1 MNKFWAT
8 FSLTYKN
15 KVKAKSFIIF
25 TAVVIILMLAASNI
39 NKIID
44 LFDDGPDKVGVVS
57 SNNQI
62 YEVIKSQGN
71 QLDEGAKFS
80 KVSEKQAR
88 IQVESEKLDKAYIIK
103 LNDNQKLSGKILSKD
118 TVSEQ
123 DKQKLKAT
131 LSTIQTQF
139 VANSLD
145 LSQGEL
151 KQLQAQSDVS
161 SEIIANNAKSSNL
174 SEAQKGFNTVI
185 VYLGIML
192 MFFIIFNYASQ
203 VAMEIATEKTSR
215 VIEMIITSVTPVTH
229 LFAKM
234 AGVIAVALTQI
245 SIFVIVGVI
254 CFLTFDIGDMLQGF
268 KVEPNELTLQLAIV
282 GFVSLIIGIFSYII
296 LASILGS
303 ITSRIEDI
311 NQALMPMTLVSMIAF
326 YISLFSVMNPDTLLV
341 KIASFIPLM
350 SPFVMFVRAST
361 PDVATWEILVSV
373 GLSIVTIFVLLWVA
387 VRSYKDTILSFDKG
401 FIGSIKR
408 IFNKKINGLNSE
420 VRI

>member
-1 MNKFWAT
+1 MSKFWAT

-25 TAVVIILMLAASNI
+25 TAVVIILMLGVSNI

-57 SNNQI
+57 SNDEI
-62 YEVIKSQGN
+62 YKVIKSQGN
-71 QLDEGAKFS
+71 QLDEGAKFN

-88 IQVESEKLDKAYIIK
+88 SQVESEKLDKAYIIK

-161 SEIIANNAKSSNL
+161 SEVIANNAKSSNL
-174 SEAQKGFNTVI
+174 SEAQKGFNTAI

-215 VIEMIITSVTPVTH
+215 VIEMIITSVSPVTH

-254 CFLTFDIGDMLQGF
+254 CFLTFDISDMLQGF
-268 KVEPNELTLQLAIV
+268 KVEPNELTLQLAVV

-326 YISLFSVMNPDTLLV
+326 YISIFSVMNPDTLLV
-341 KIASFIPLM
+341 NIVSFIPLM

-361 PDVATWEILVSV
+361 PDVATWEIAVSV
-373 GLSIVTIFVLLWVA
+373 GLSIITIFVLLWIA

-401 FIGSIKR
+401 FVSSMKR
-408 IFNKKINGLNSE
+408 IFNKKINN
-420 VRI
+420 

>member
-203 VAMEIATEKTSR
+203 VAMEIATEKMSR

-408 IFNKKINGLNSE
+408 IFNKKN
-420 VRI
+420 

>member
-15 KVKAKSFIIF
+15 KVKAKSFMIF
-25 TAVVIILMLAASNI
+25 TAVVIILMFGASNI

-57 SNNQI
+57 SNDEI
-62 YEVIKSQGN
+62 YKVIKSQGH

-88 IQVESEKLDKAYIIK
+88 SQVESEKLDKAYIIK
-103 LNDNQKLSGKILSKD
+103 LNDNKKLSGKILSKD

-123 DKQKLKAT
+123 DKQKVKAT
-131 LSTIQTQF
+131 LSTIQTQL

-145 LSQGEL
+145 LSEGEL

-161 SEIIANNAKSSNL
+161 SEVIANNAKSSNL
-174 SEAQKGFNTVI
+174 SEAQKGFNTAI

-215 VIEMIITSVTPVTH
+215 VIEMIITSVSPVTH

-254 CFLTFDIGDMLQGF
+254 CFLTFDISDMLQGF

-341 KIASFIPLM
+341 KIVSFIPLM

-361 PDVATWEILVSV
+361 PDVATWEIVVSV
-373 GLSIVTIFVLLWVA
+373 GLSIITIFVLLWIA

-401 FIGSIKR
+401 FVSSMKR
-408 IFNKKINGLNSE
+408 IFNKKN
-420 VRI
+420 

>member
-1 MNKFWAT
+1 MSKFWAT

-15 KVKAKSFIIF
+15 KVKAKSFMIF
-25 TAVVIILMLAASNI
+25 TAVVIILMLGASNI

-57 SNNQI
+57 SNDEI
-62 YEVIKSQGN
+62 YKVIKSQGN
-71 QLDEGAKFS
+71 QLDEGAKFN

-88 IQVESEKLDKAYIIK
+88 SQVESEKLDKAYIIK

-161 SEIIANNAKSSNL
+161 SEVIANNAKSSNL
-174 SEAQKGFNTVI
+174 SEAQKGFNTAI

-215 VIEMIITSVTPVTH
+215 VIEMIITSVSPVTH

-254 CFLTFDIGDMLQGF
+254 CFLTFDISDMLQGF
-268 KVEPNELTLQLAIV
+268 KVEPNELTLQLAVV

-341 KIASFIPLM
+341 KIVSFIPLM

-361 PDVATWEILVSV
+361 PDVATWEIVVSV
-373 GLSIVTIFVLLWVA
+373 GLSIITIFVLLWIA

-401 FIGSIKR
+401 FVSSVKR
-408 IFNKKINGLNSE
+408 IFNKKN
-420 VRI
+420 

>member
-25 TAVVIILMLAASNI
+25 TAVVIILMLAVSNI

-401 FIGSIKR
+401 FMWSIKR
-408 IFNKKINGLNSE
+408 IFNKKN
-420 VRI
+420 

>member
-1 MNKFWAT
+1 MSKFWAT

-15 KVKAKSFIIF
+15 KVKAKSFMIF
-25 TAVVIILMLAASNI
+25 TAVVIILMLGASNI

-57 SNNQI
+57 SNNEI
-62 YEVIKSQGN
+62 YKVIKSQGN

-88 IQVESEKLDKAYIIK
+88 SQVKSEKLDNAYIIK
-103 LNDNQKLSGKILSKD
+103 LKDNQKLSGKILSKD

-161 SEIIANNAKSSNL
+161 AEVIANNAKSSNL
-174 SEAQKGFNTVI
+174 SEAQKGFNTAI

-215 VIEMIITSVTPVTH
+215 VIEMIITSVSPVTH

-234 AGVIAVALTQI
+234 AIHL
-245 SIFVIVGVI
+245 
-254 CFLTFDIGDMLQGF
+254 
-268 KVEPNELTLQLAIV
+268 
-282 GFVSLIIGIFSYII
+282 
-296 LASILGS
+296 
-303 ITSRIEDI
+303 
-311 NQALMPMTLVSMIAF
+311 
-326 YISLFSVMNPDTLLV
+326 
-341 KIASFIPLM
+341 
-350 SPFVMFVRAST
+350 
-361 PDVATWEILVSV
+361 
-373 GLSIVTIFVLLWVA
+373 
-387 VRSYKDTILSFDKG
+387 
-401 FIGSIKR
+401 
-408 IFNKKINGLNSE
+408 
-420 VRI
+420 